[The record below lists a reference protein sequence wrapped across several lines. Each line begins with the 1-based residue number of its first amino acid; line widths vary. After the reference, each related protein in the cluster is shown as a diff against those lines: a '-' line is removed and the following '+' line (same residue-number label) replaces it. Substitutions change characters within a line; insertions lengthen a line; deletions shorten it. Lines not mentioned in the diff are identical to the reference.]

1 MSDGMPELS
10 VLVRVR
16 KDGGRRTRCS
26 VKARAR
32 AETAGQGQ
40 ADAPALGCRLG
51 FFCLFSL
58 SDSGSIAMHGH
69 E

>member
-40 ADAPALGCRLG
+40 ADAPAAPRALGCRLG
-51 FFCLFSL
+51 FFLFV
-58 SDSGSIAMHGH
+58 
-69 E
+69 